1 MKITKQN
8 LQKEGYMVPRAEA
21 YEMMQEACILSSSHM
36 TGGGGGTGPFDE
48 DDLGEI

>member
-21 YEMMQEACILSSSHM
+21 FEMMQEACILSSSNQ
-36 TGGGGGTGPFDE
+36 GTQLIVDE
-48 DDLGEI
+48 DNDW